1 MIMTYVA
8 FLRGINVG
16 GGRKI
21 RMTDLK
27 NTFEGLG
34 FNQVETYIQSGNVL
48 FVSGKN
54 EIDLREVIQETL
66 LNEFGFAV
74 EVVLRTAE
82 QLQDIVKHLPF
93 TVEEVDAAQRTG
105 EGERLYISLHTTT
118 PSDDELELL
127 KKYQNDQERFVSLGS
142 DIYLLF
148 RQSIR
153 LSRLALKLPK
163 IAGPSTIRNWKTL
176 CTLAGMIR

>member
-1 MIMTYVA
+1 MKYVA

-27 NTFEGLG
+27 HTFEGLG
-34 FNQVETYIQSGNVL
+34 FNPVETYIQSGNVL
-48 FVSGKN
+48 FISEKN
-54 EIDLREVIQETL
+54 ESNLREIIQETL

-93 TVEEVDAAQRTG
+93 TIEEVDAAQRTG

-127 KKYQNDQERFVSLGS
+127 EKYQNEQERFVSLGA
-142 DIYLLF
+142 DIYLLV
-148 RQSIR
+148 QKSIR
-153 LSRLALKLPK
+153 LSKLAIRLPK
-163 IAGPSTIRNWKTL
+163 IAGPSTIRNWKTI
-176 CTLAGMIR
+176 CTLAEMVR